1 MYTNRDLTAYSTQK
15 LHTVNL
21 FMLVF
26 NSKRLNAAKLEV
38 FHSSTHSDWASKLV
52 QHSGRPTTLWT
63 HKYFHTS
70 KRSWGIKSFKVPVWP
85 RETYC

>member
-38 FHSSTHSDWASKLV
+38 FHSSTHSD
-52 QHSGRPTTLWT
+52 
-63 HKYFHTS
+63 
-70 KRSWGIKSFKVPVWP
+70 
-85 RETYC
+85 